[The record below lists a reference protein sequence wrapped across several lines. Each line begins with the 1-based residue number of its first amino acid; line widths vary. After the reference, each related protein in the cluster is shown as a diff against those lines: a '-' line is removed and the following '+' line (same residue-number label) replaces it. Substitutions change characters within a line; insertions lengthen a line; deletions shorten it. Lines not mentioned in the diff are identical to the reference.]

1 MSESIF
7 HIAEADKW
15 RAALAAGEYRWSTLD
30 RTLEEEGFIHA
41 SEAHQWEATLER
53 FYAAYE
59 GGLVLLTIDPG
70 LLTSPLVRE
79 VGNPVTGEEF
89 PHIYGPLDVNAVT
102 EVRRLR

>member
-59 GGLVLLTIDPG
+59 GGLMP
-70 LLTSPLVRE
+70 
-79 VGNPVTGEEF
+79 TGPTCPSSGRAPCRRCGTWSRSEC
-89 PHIYGPLDVNAVT
+89 P
-102 EVRRLR
+102 RLR

>member
-1 MSESIF
+1 LSESIF

-15 RAALAAGEYRWSTLD
+15 RAASAAGEYRWSTLD

-59 GGLVLLTIDPG
+59 GELVLLTVDPER
-70 LLTSPLVRE
+70 LDVPLVRE
-79 VGNPVTGEEF
+79 VGNPVTGEQF
-89 PHIYGPLDVNAVT
+89 PHLYGPLNVDAVT

>member
-1 MSESIF
+1 LSKNIL
-7 HIAEADKW
+7 HVAGADKW

-59 GGLVLLTIDPG
+59 GELVLLTVDPER
-70 LLTSPLVRE
+70 LDVPLVRE
-79 VGNPVTGEEF
+79 VGNPVTGEQF
-89 PHIYGPLDVNAVT
+89 PHLYGPLNVDAVT